1 LTKTADWFIFYF
13 TMVQSMTGYGRAEN
27 NAYCVEI
34 RSINHRY
41 LEIFMRI
48 PPLLSQ
54 IEMPLRNLLKGYFAR
69 GKFDVTISIAE
80 RASAELIVNSDL
92 VKKVMA
98 SFRGLQEELSIK
110 GEIDVNTLVG
120 LHDMFIET
128 KETYDADALTEVF
141 TMALEDLLKMRTR
154 EGQTLVAELL
164 GTADSLQLMNE
175 RAKGLSS
182 GTVASMT
189 EKFNERLK
197 TLLEGREPDAN
208 RILLEAAIIAAKMDI
223 SEEVA
228 RIESHI
234 TQFREILLKG
244 GIIGRKLDFLLQEL
258 NREVNTIASKSTDYG
273 LASLTVD
280 MKAEIEKLKEQI
292 QNIQ

>member
-1 LTKTADWFIFYF
+1 
-13 TMVQSMTGYGRAEN
+13 MTGYGRAEN
-27 NAYCVEI
+27 NGYCVEI
-34 RSINHRY
+34 RSINHRF
-41 LEIFMRI
+41 LEIFMRT

-54 IEMPLRNLLKGYFAR
+54 IEIPLRNLLKGYFAR
-69 GKFDVTISIAE
+69 GKFDVTISTAE

-92 VKKVMA
+92 VKRIMA

-128 KETYDADALTEVF
+128 KETYDADAVTEAF

-154 EGQTLVAELL
+154 EGQTLVGELL
-164 GTADSLQLMNE
+164 GTVDSLQLMNE
-175 RAKGLSS
+175 RVKGLSG

-189 EKFNERLK
+189 GKFNERLK
-197 TLLEGREPDAN
+197 TLLEGRELDSN

-234 TQFREILLKG
+234 EQFREILLKG

-258 NREVNTIASKSTDYG
+258 NREVNTIASKSADYG

-280 MKAEIEKLKEQI
+280 MKAEIEKLKEQV
-292 QNIQ
+292 QNLQ